1 MEKKKNILFIIL
13 IIIIG
18 IVILF
23 MPNIY
28 KYFNTKPVTNVEDI
42 NEDEE
47 DKKVEKLTIDS
58 DTIKNLK
65 YPIMRYGIY
74 NKNSY
79 YAKSNFKISDL
90 TNEEILINAFVDI
103 YSGNINDY
111 NGIKPSCATE
121 AKELK
126 TTYISSRIRNILSN
140 NLKYNNSNF
149 NVPELP
155 NYSKYLGEWKY
166 NSQTNTYIYYGTCNK
181 VSGIKYYDLKV
192 LDRLETKNNNFEL
205 IIYAYMGF
213 ANVNNNKYVIYSDVS
228 MSNKILEGNFTT
240 LDSLNQD
247 FKNYLKK
254 NKTKQYK
261 FIFKKGICSYGD
273 YCLSE
278 GAWV

>member
-1 MEKKKNILFIIL
+1 MEKKKGALFIIL
-13 IIIIG
+13 IVIIF

-28 KYFNTKPVTNVEDI
+28 KYLNTKPVPKVEDI
-42 NEDEE
+42 KEE
-47 DKKVEKLTIDS
+47 KEEKIEKLTLDS
-58 DTIKNLK
+58 DIVKNLK

-79 YAKSNFKISDL
+79 YEKSSFKVTDL
-90 TNEEILINAFVDI
+90 TNEEVLINAFVDI

-111 NGIKPSCATE
+111 KGLKPSCAVE

-140 NLKYNNSNF
+140 DINYTYSNF

-166 NSQTNTYIYYGTCNK
+166 NSQTDTYIYYGTCNK
-181 VSGIKYYDLKV
+181 ESGIKYYDLKV
-192 LDRLETKNNNFEL
+192 LNKLETKNNNKEL
-205 IIYAYMGF
+205 IIYAYMAF
-213 ANVNNNKYVIYSDVS
+213 ASVNNNKYTIYSDVS
-228 MSNKILEGNFTT
+228 LNNKILEGNFTT
-240 LDSLNQD
+240 LENLNKD
-247 FKNYLKK
+247 FKNYLKN

-273 YCLSE
+273 YCLAE
-278 GAWV
+278 GVWE